1 MLASFRIARRLVPLL
16 VVLLGASCVN
26 SGSPASSSSS
36 REDPAIP
43 EGRGLVTENP
53 DGSRTVRSAYGTAT
67 VPAHPQR
74 VVSVIGDIDFE
85 TLLALGMKPVGAG
98 TQGGNLDSGFAPHL
112 AGKLE
117 GVQPLA
123 WSDGAPIEAIAAL
136 KPDLIFVPNEES
148 ARQLEKVAPVVPRGS
163 WIGTQWKE
171 DFLYLAEVVGR
182 SADAKRLLSEYE
194 ARAGSLRDRIAPK
207 VAGKTVLSP
216 QVAYDHAQVYVDS
229 DDALSGAVLTELGMT
244 LHEVALRDDED
255 GISVSF
261 EQLDQLGADYLFW
274 QVRQADDG
282 SIDSK
287 GVELVKGTPLFSR
300 LPAVASGGYFEVPNR
315 PWYFPTI
322 LSAQQILDDV
332 EKALLQ

>member
-67 VPAHPQR
+67 VPAQPQR

-112 AGKLE
+112 AGRLE

-136 KPDLIFVPNEES
+136 KPDLIFVPNEET

-163 WIGTQWKE
+163 WVGTQWKE

-182 SADAKRLLSEYE
+182 SADAKRLLSDYE
-194 ARAGSLRDRIAPK
+194 ARARSLRDRIAPK
-207 VAGKTVLSP
+207 VEGKTVLSP

-255 GISVSF
+255 GISVS
-261 EQLDQLGADYLFW
+261 
-274 QVRQADDG
+274 
-282 SIDSK
+282 
-287 GVELVKGTPLFSR
+287 
-300 LPAVASGGYFEVPNR
+300 LPAVTSRCRTGPGTFPRSWALSRSWTMWKRLSSSDPPAVSRAQPGRLLGERSESIQLPCENGSAPGADSAAPNPGGR
-315 PWYFPTI
+315 T
-322 LSAQQILDDV
+322 
-332 EKALLQ
+332 